1 MILDKV
7 VLLTDVNEEFA
18 EPGGYLTSWRK
29 EYKEGE
35 ISIENEMQVM
45 EGVSKVLKEQYS
57 EEIVKEV
64 CVIGSIEEVF

>member
-1 MILDKV
+1 
-7 VLLTDVNEEFA
+7 
-18 EPGGYLTSWRK
+18 
-29 EYKEGE
+29 
-35 ISIENEMQVM
+35 M